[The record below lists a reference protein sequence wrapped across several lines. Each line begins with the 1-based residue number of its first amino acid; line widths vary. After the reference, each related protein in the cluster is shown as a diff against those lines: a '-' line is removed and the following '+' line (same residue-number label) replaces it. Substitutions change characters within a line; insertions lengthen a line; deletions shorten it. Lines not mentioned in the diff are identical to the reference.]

1 MIPPAASADDAF
13 AHMQARYH
21 RSEAMT
27 AAILNSISAHI
38 AVLDRA
44 GTIIAVNDGWRRFAS
59 DQSGDLTTP
68 TYLGENYLTVLAQAQ
83 GDDAAEAP
91 LALAGILR
99 VLHGDAPSYALEY
112 PCFTP
117 QEQLWFLM
125 QVTPLAHPDGGVV
138 VTHIDITERKH
149 EELRKDHFISLAS
162 HELKTPLTSLRLL
175 AQLVLRRSVKAGYA
189 DLLPQL
195 ETLSTQ
201 TETLARLVNDLLD
214 VSRLNSDQIELRRIV
229 FDLDGIVTEVVAH
242 WGETAASHRFIVT
255 EVAPCQVRGD
265 RDRIHQVL
273 TQLLANAATFSPP
286 ESTVE
291 IRLICG
297 TDEATV
303 SVRDEGIGIDPSHHG
318 QIFEPFYQV
327 AEFREKRP
335 GMGMGLYLAQQIVK
349 RHDGALWVTSA
360 RNAGATFTFT
370 LPLAR

>member
-1 MIPPAASADDAF
+1 MTPPEASDDDAF
-13 AHMQARYH
+13 ADLEARYQ

-27 AAILNSISAHI
+27 AAILNSIGAHI
-38 AVLDRA
+38 AVLDRT

-59 DQSGDLTTP
+59 TQSGDRTPP
-68 TYLGENYLTVLAQAQ
+68 TYLGENYLAVLAQAQ

-91 LALAGILR
+91 LAHAGILR

-117 QEQLWFLM
+117 EKQLWFLM

-138 VTHIDITERKH
+138 VAHIDITERKH
-149 EELRKDHFISLAS
+149 EELRKDQFISLAS

-175 AQLVLRRSVKAGYA
+175 SQLVLRRSAKAGYA

-195 ETLSTQ
+195 ETLNAQ
-201 TETLARLVNDLLD
+201 TETLTHLVNELVD
-214 VSRLNSDQIELRRIV
+214 VNTLNNDQIELRRIV
-229 FDLDGIVTEVVAH
+229 FGLHETVAEIVAH
-242 WGETAASHRFIVT
+242 WRERAATHHFIAT

-265 RDRIHQVL
+265 RDRIRQVL
-273 TQLLANAATFSPP
+273 TQLLANATTFSPP
-286 ESTVE
+286 ASSIEVS
-291 IRLICG
+291 LSCG
-297 TDEATV
+297 AEAATI
-303 SVRDEGIGIDPSHHG
+303 SVRDEGIGIDPSHHE

-349 RHDGALWVTSA
+349 RHGGTIWVKSA
-360 RNAGATFTFT
+360 RDAGATFAFT